1 MSFTPI
7 DLALLVLIAVF
18 IIFGLYFGLLHTV
31 GSLVGA
37 IVAIVGAGYALG
49 YVVDWLSA
57 FVSVGPVW
65 TVIIFIVLFL
75 IISRLVGFVFY
86 LLERT
91 IGIIARL
98 PFISSLDHLLGG
110 ILGFLEGVVV
120 SGVLVHAAL
129 AYLPAGAFTAAINVS
144 TVANWIL
151 GLTGF
156 LIAWLPF

>member
-1 MSFTPI
+1 MTFTFI
-7 DLALLVLIAVF
+7 DLALLVLLIVF
-18 IIFGLYFGLLHTV
+18 VIFGLYFGLLHTA
-31 GSLVGA
+31 GSLIGA
-37 IVAIVGAGYALG
+37 LIAIVGAGYALG

-57 FVSVGPVW
+57 FVSVGPTW

-86 LLERT
+86 LIERT
-91 IGIIARL
+91 VGIITRL

-110 ILGFLEGVVV
+110 ILGLLEGMVV

-129 AYLPAGAFTAAINVS
+129 VYLPAGAFTAAINVS

-156 LIAWLPF
+156 LLAWLPF